1 MICLS
6 VGTFLPIIQEEVDA
20 SILCYLAVA
29 VQLGVSLHQVI
40 VWTLLPFVVQV
51 LLKYLNEE
59 TMKQDEDLYAKKQ
72 EMPTII

>member
-20 SILCYLAVA
+20 SILCYLAV
-29 VQLGVSLHQVI
+29 QLGVNLHQVI

-51 LLKYLNEE
+51 LLKYL
-59 TMKQDEDLYAKKQ
+59 LRV
-72 EMPTII
+72 